1 MDKKIV
7 LAQLKDRRN
16 TIVNRGKKSDGV
28 IRKLDRQIRRMEKD
42 M

>member
-16 TIVNRGKKSDGV
+16 TIANRGKKSDGV